1 MYNDEP
7 AGTVDYDEM
16 TSGGAYLEFERAAGF
31 YKDPQFEDLHNCQHH
46 AGVRKMPDGAL
57 KYWVHWGQ
65 MTQNDFRL
73 DNPNVMWFDDAK
85 DAFTWLVACWRMR

>member
-1 MYNDEP
+1 MD
-7 AGTVDYDEM
+7 DYDQM
-16 TSGGAYLEFERAAGF
+16 TSGGYYNESARDAG
-31 YKDPQFEDLHNCQHH
+31 YDLNDPLLDDLGDHHHH
-46 AGVRKMPDGAL
+46 AGIRKMPDGTK

-65 MTQNDFRL
+65 MEDKDFRL